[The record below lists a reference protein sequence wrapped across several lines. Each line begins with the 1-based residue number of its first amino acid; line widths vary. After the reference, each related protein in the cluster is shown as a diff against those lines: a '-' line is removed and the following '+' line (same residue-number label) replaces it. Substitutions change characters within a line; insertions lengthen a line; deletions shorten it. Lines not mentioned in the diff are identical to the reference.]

1 MKYKKSHFWY
11 NKSQRN
17 GIFFLAFIIV
27 VLQFI
32 FFYVEFPTE
41 EIPKI
46 SSEELKIFQKETD
59 SLQKIK
65 KEKKSFK
72 MYPFNPNYITDYKG
86 YVLGMKTEELDK
98 LFQFRKKGKFVNSS
112 AEFQKVTGI
121 SDSLLQRIAPFF
133 KFPKWVT
140 QQKKKYTAKKLPFK
154 EKDINIATVQELQFI
169 SGIGEKLSERIVN
182 YRKKLQGFSDDSQLY
197 EVWGLD
203 KEVVGRLLKVFK
215 VKTKP
220 NIQKININTATFK
233 EVLHIVYI
241 DYKLC
246 KKIFEYRDEVAEL
259 QSIEELKNI
268 EGFPLEK
275 FKKITLYLEAK

>member
-17 GIFFLAFIIV
+17 GIFFLAFFIV

-46 SSEELKIFQKETD
+46 SSEELKVFQKETD

-72 MYPFNPNYITDYKG
+72 MYHFNPNYITDYKG

-121 SDSLLQRIAPFF
+121 SDSLLQKIAPFF

-154 EKDINIATVQELQFI
+154 EKDINIATAQELQFI

-220 NIQKININTATFK
+220 NIQKINVNTATFK

>member
-72 MYPFNPNYITDYKG
+72 MYHFNPNYITDYKG

-154 EKDINIATVQELQFI
+154 EKDINIATAQELQFI

-220 NIQKININTATFK
+220 NIQKINVNTATFK

>member
-121 SDSLLQRIAPFF
+121 SDSLLQKIAPFF

-154 EKDINIATVQELQFI
+154 EKDINTATAQELQFI